1 MGVEDPSTYW
11 PTHLDAL
18 AAMALVPDAA
28 AALRAAERGA
38 TILQLRAPERTGR
51 ALEHEAERL
60 LAATTL
66 PVLVSARADLALA
79 TGAAGVHLPECDL
92 PVAAARRLLGPEPIL
107 GRSVHSTGA
116 ASAAEAEGADY
127 VIFGPVFASAS
138 HPGQEPAG
146 LHALAAVVRAVRIP
160 VLAIGGV
167 DAERAAACREA
178 GAAGFAAI
186 GYFT

>member
-1 MGVEDPSTYW
+1 
-11 PTHLDAL
+11 
-18 AAMALVPDAA
+18 MALVPDAA

-38 TILQLRAPERTGR
+38 TILQLRSPERTVR
-51 ALEHEAERL
+51 TLEHEAERL

-66 PVLVSARADLALA
+66 PVLISARADLALA
-79 TGAAGVHLPECDL
+79 TGAAGVHLPERDL
-92 PVAAARRLLGPEPIL
+92 PVAAVRRLLGPERLL
-107 GRSVHSTGA
+107 GRSVHSIEAARGA
-116 ASAAEAEGADY
+116 ESEGADY
-127 VIFGPVFASAS
+127 VVFGPVFASAS
-138 HPGQEPAG
+138 HAGQEPAG
-146 LHALAAVVRAVRIP
+146 LQTLTAVVRAVRIP